1 MIASLPMY
9 DRAETRAAHDRL
21 WALIREALPG
31 APDKLTR
38 GTNPWDD
45 WENPDLLL
53 SQTCSL
59 PYRAKLHGKVQLV
72 GTPVH
77 DLPCP
82 SGTYYSVIIA
92 HTDDPRTN
100 FADFNGA
107 SLAINDP
114 LSQSGYAAPQAL
126 AGQQKITLKVT
137 EETGSHQASFEA
149 VAAGKADLA
158 ALDAVTWHLIT
169 RHAPNPAVRIVTKTP
184 PTPALPYI
192 TSLGQDA
199 DLIYKTLATAI
210 AALTEEDRQLLCLKG
225 LTRLP
230 ESAYLDLPL
239 PVQIDTLR

>member
-9 DRAETRAAHDRL
+9 DREETRAAHDRL
-21 WALIREALPG
+21 WALIRDALPG
-31 APDKLTR
+31 APDSLTR
-38 GTNPWDD
+38 GTNLWDD

-59 PYRAKLHGKVQLV
+59 PYRAKLHDKVQLV
-72 GTPVH
+72 GTPIH

-92 HTDDPRTN
+92 HSDDPRRN
-100 FADFNGA
+100 FADFNHA

-126 AGQQKITLKVT
+126 AEQQKISLKVT

-158 ALDAVTWHLIT
+158 ALDAVTWHLLT
-169 RHAPNPAVRIVTKTP
+169 QHALKPSVRIVTKTP

-192 TSLGQDA
+192 TGPGQDA
-199 DLIYKTLATAI
+199 DLIHKTLANAI
-210 AALTEEDRQLLCLKG
+210 AALTEEDRQTLCLKG

-230 ESAYLDLPL
+230 ESAYLDLPM